1 MILGVFKQLSAKTFA
16 LMIGL
21 NKKLIQMRWVADR
34 GQPNKPILHFC
45 KDMVVIAAKS
55 DSRGLRAHTG
65 EK

>member
-1 MILGVFKQLSAKTFA
+1 MILGVSKQMSAKTFA

-21 NKKLIQMRWVADR
+21 NKQLIQMRWIADR
-34 GQPNKPILHFC
+34 GQPNKLILHFG

-55 DSRGLRAHTG
+55 DSRGLRTHTG